1 MLKLMA
7 WSLILIKRMGFMP
20 GAARIGDTD
29 TGHGTYTPD
38 TVKAGSST
46 VFVNGIG
53 AARSG
58 DDHGQHVNT
67 VKPYDVHPA
76 VCGTGSS
83 TVLINGKAAFR
94 IGDPVDSATQAAGSG
109 NVIVGG

>member
-1 MLKLMA
+1 MA
-7 WSLILIKRMGFMP
+7 
-20 GAARIGDTD
+20 GAARIGDSD
-29 TGHGTYTPD
+29 TGHGTYAPD
-38 TVKAGSST
+38 TVKAGSSD

-53 AARSG
+53 VARSG

-76 VCGTGSS
+76 VCGAGSG
-83 TVLINGKAAFR
+83 TVFANGKPIFR
-94 IGDPVDSATQAAGSG
+94 IGDPVDSATQAGGSG